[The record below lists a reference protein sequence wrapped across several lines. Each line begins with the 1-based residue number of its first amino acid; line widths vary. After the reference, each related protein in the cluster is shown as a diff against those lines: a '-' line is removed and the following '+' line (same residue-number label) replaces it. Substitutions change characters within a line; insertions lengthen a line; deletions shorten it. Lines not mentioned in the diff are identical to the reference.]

1 MTKRGKFLSGV
12 VTTFT
17 VVLLVSVWRQST
29 LAPAPD
35 SCEQA
40 LSAAVL
46 ASTDAD
52 QNTLVD
58 NALIQQPSCDE
69 SSEGAVLR

>member
-1 MTKRGKFLSGV
+1 LS
-12 VTTFT
+12 
-17 VVLLVSVWRQST
+17 QST
-29 LAPAPD
+29 QTPAPD
-35 SCEQA
+35 RCEQA

-58 NALIQQPSCDE
+58 NALLQQPSCDE
-69 SSEGAVLR
+69 SSEAAVLR

>member
-1 MTKRGKFLSGV
+1 MTKRGKLLSGV

-17 VVLLVSVWRQST
+17 VVLLVYVLSQST
-29 LAPAPD
+29 QTPAPD
-35 SCEQA
+35 RCEQA

-58 NALIQQPSCDE
+58 NALLQRFTSDCDN
-69 SSEGAVLR
+69 A

>member
-1 MTKRGKFLSGV
+1 MTKRGKLFSGV

-17 VVLLVSVWRQST
+17 LVLLVYVLSQST
-29 LAPAPD
+29 HAPAPD
-35 SCEQA
+35 RCEQA

-58 NALIQQPSCDE
+58 NALLQQPSCDE
-69 SSEGAVLR
+69 SSEAAVLR

>member
-1 MTKRGKFLSGV
+1 MTKRGKLLSGV

-17 VVLLVSVWRQST
+17 VVLLVYVLSQST
-29 LAPAPD
+29 QTPAPD
-35 SCEQA
+35 RCEQA

-46 ASTDAD
+46 ASTDAE

-58 NALIQQPSCDE
+58 NALLQQPSCDE
-69 SSEGAVLR
+69 SSEAPVLR